1 MDGFED
7 NRGIV
12 VLGAT
17 NRPGAIDS
25 ALIRPGRFDRIIYM
39 PLPDAAGRA
48 KILQVHARNKAVDP
62 TINWYEVARAM
73 AGFTGADCMGLMARA
88 ARLAARQGRELIT
101 EDDIYAAMEN
111 KMMEGMAEMSGAPV
125 AGQVRPL
132 SGPARAV
139 CTALIRSLTHSL
151 IWRSCM

>member
-12 VLGAT
+12 LLGAT

-62 TINWYEVARAM
+62 NINWYEVSRAM
-73 AGFTGADCMGLMARA
+73 AGFTGADCMGLMQRA
-88 ARLAARQGRELIT
+88 ARMAARQVSRTWTKARMHVRTLSCPCAHHAGNNT
-101 EDDIYAAMEN
+101 
-111 KMMEGMAEMSGAPV
+111 SPV
-125 AGQVRPL
+125 TVVCRK
-132 SGPARAV
+132 RAT
-139 CTALIRSLTHSL
+139 C
-151 IWRSCM
+151 